1 MNLADRMPR
10 EFYRLF
16 ASKYMDYYQ
25 QFLIGIYEESARSYS
40 LLGLTETECRS
51 IMNERIAAQA
61 PEFDE
66 EGELLNRTNMA
77 SICLKHLEDW
87 GWLRRDYD
95 EVLDSY
101 VVSFPEYSQ
110 MFVELFV
117 RLHSEEHTR
126 ERESVL
132 AVYSYLYTY
141 CADKEKNKERP
152 AGFALPVTDACQY
165 AGGYAGIF

>member
-1 MNLADRMPR
+1 MNLADRIPR

-61 PEFDE
+61 PDLREEEFDE

-87 GWLRRDYD
+87 G
-95 EVLDSY
+95 
-101 VVSFPEYSQ
+101 
-110 MFVELFV
+110 
-117 RLHSEEHTR
+117 
-126 ERESVL
+126 
-132 AVYSYLYTY
+132 
-141 CADKEKNKERP
+141 
-152 AGFALPVTDACQY
+152 
-165 AGGYAGIF
+165 

>member
-1 MNLADRMPR
+1 
-10 EFYRLF
+10 
-16 ASKYMDYYQ
+16 
-25 QFLIGIYEESARSYS
+25 
-40 LLGLTETECRS
+40 
-51 IMNERIAAQA
+51 
-61 PEFDE
+61 
-66 EGELLNRTNMA
+66 MA